1 MQFNTQ
7 VPAEIISVMQ
17 GLILLFVAADAIVR
31 WLYHIRSAAD
41 TGSAP
46 ALTTGWGEKA

>member
-1 MQFNTQ
+1 MQSASEI
-7 VPAEIISVMQ
+7 PGDIISVIQ

-31 WLYHIRSAAD
+31 GLYRLRVPA
-41 TGSAP
+41 GGPAP

>member
-1 MQFNTQ
+1 MQSASE
-7 VPAEIISVMQ
+7 VPGDIISVIQ

-31 WLYHIRSAAD
+31 GLYRLRVRRAARP
-41 TGSAP
+41 P